1 MNFKKKFPEEAL
13 ERIRRSVKEAE
24 KEISGEIVPVIVERS
39 GTYVEAVYKAAM
51 MFGLLCFLLIIVF
64 DRYILDPNTVH
75 TFFYDPLFIFLAVVV
90 AGGIGAALAAF
101 SDGVKRMFISR
112 QEMDQQTRQRAGNVF
127 LEEEVFNTRH
137 RTGIM
142 IFISMF
148 EHEVVVMADRGI
160 NKVVD
165 QNEWDDMVRDLVGHI
180 RRGAFVEGIQTEIK
194 RCADILLEKGF
205 KRTPD
210 DVNELRDDLR
220 IN

>member
-1 MNFKKKFPEEAL
+1 MNFKKRFPEEDL

-24 KEISGEIVPVIVERS
+24 MEISGEIVPVIVERS
-39 GTYVEAVYKAAM
+39 GAYVEAIYKAAVTC
-51 MFGLLCFLLIIVF
+51 GLLCFLLIIVF
-64 DRYILDPNTVH
+64 DRYMLDPNTAY
-75 TFFYDPLFIFLAVVV
+75 TFFYDPLFIFVAVFT

-112 QEMDQQTRQRAGNVF
+112 QEMDQQTRQRAENVF

-165 QNEWDDMVRDLVGHI
+165 QNEWDDIVKDLVDHI
-180 RRGAFVEGIQTEIK
+180 RRGQFVEGIQTEIK
-194 RCADILLEKGF
+194 RCANILLEKGF
-205 KRTPD
+205 KRTSD